1 MTENN
6 HLPLFLILFFGYAG
20 SSLHAGF
27 SLVVENK
34 GYSLAV
40 LHRLLL
46 VTVSLTAEHE
56 LSSTQVSVAVALR
69 AQLVALLD
77 SGAQAQ

>member
-34 GYSLAV
+34 AYV
-40 LHRLLL
+40 LVVVHGLLN
-46 VTVSLTAEHE
+46 
-56 LSSTQVSVAVALR
+56 AVAP
-69 AQLVALLD
+69 LVVEHKL
-77 SGAQAQ
+77 